1 MASAPLSLCLITVD
15 GMESM
20 DSPSHSARLDAEL
33 RELTDRQR
41 AEDAAAARRQEAWF
55 RRQATESGTFHGV
68 LLDLA
73 ERQVLVAVT
82 TLDRSL
88 IRGVIR
94 TLGSDFVS
102 VRIPGV
108 GASLV
113 AISAITSVR
122 AEPGAPTSSGDRT
135 IEVGASL
142 GAVLAEMA
150 TDHPAVSVH
159 TTAGD
164 RVEGEL
170 RAAGQDLVTLRVGAS
185 VTYLPMA
192 TISVCSSS

>member
-1 MASAPLSLCLITVD
+1 
-15 GMESM
+15 MEPM
-20 DSPSHSARLDAEL
+20 DSSSGSARLDAEL

-41 AEDAAAARRQEAWF
+41 ADDAAAARRQEAWL
-55 RRQATESGTFHGV
+55 RRQSTESGTFRGV

-73 ERQVLVAVT
+73 ERQALVAVT
-82 TLDRSL
+82 TVDRSL

-94 TLGSDFVS
+94 TLGRDFVS

-113 AISAITSVR
+113 ALSAVTSVR
-122 AEPGAPTSSGDRT
+122 SEPGSPTSSGDRT
-135 IEVGASL
+135 IEVSASL

-150 TDHPAVSVH
+150 TDHPAISVH

-170 RAAGQDLVTLRVGAS
+170 RSAGQDLVTLRVGGSA
-185 VTYLPMA
+185 TYLPLQA
-192 TISVCSSS
+192 ISVCSSS